1 MGLIIMQAVL
11 SLFLLS
17 GGIIKLARVPFQVEH
32 WSHYHYPLWFMSV
45 VGILEIVGA
54 LALIG
59 GIWNR
64 YLAIGSGVLFVVLMA
79 GAIHA
84 HLFRAEQPIVTILPA
99 AICLILSVVVISSRL

>member
-1 MGLIIMQAVL
+1 MGLNIIQAVL
-11 SLFLLS
+11 ALFLLS

-32 WSHYHYPLWFMSV
+32 WNHYHYPLWFMSA
-45 VGILEIVGA
+45 VGILEAVGA

-64 YLAIGSGVLFVVLMA
+64 ALAIGSGALFVVLMA

-99 AICLILSVVVISSRL
+99 AICLILSIIIIYSKL